1 MQYCPPNFWKTS
13 PGKHGITSQ
22 WLVVFIGF
30 VYSQKNG
37 MGGACGMYGE
47 EERYVLSFGGEIRRE
62 DNPW

>member
-1 MQYCPPNFWKTS
+1 
-13 PGKHGITSQ
+13 
-22 WLVVFIGF
+22 
-30 VYSQKNG
+30 